1 VADSVQHLAYELTR
15 GSLSEQEQRLSGL
28 RTRAGTIL
36 AAASIAGS
44 FLAAKNGSIDTPA
57 ILAIVAYVACV
68 GAAVYVLLPHELVLE
83 FRGSVV
89 NELAYERGGGIDAAY
104 EAVTE
109 FHESNAG
116 TLGGLGRWY
125 TIACAALG
133 VEVLLWT
140 LSITDTL

>member
-1 VADSVQHLAYELTR
+1 LGGMARLASDVVSTFMNR
-15 GSLSEQEQRLSGL
+15 GGCGPASGL
-28 RTRAGTIL
+28 RAHTGL
-36 AAASIAGS
+36 
-44 FLAAKNGSIDTPA
+44 SIDTPA
-57 ILAIVAYVACV
+57 VLAIVAYVACV

-89 NELAYERGGGIDAAY
+89 NELEYERGGGLDAAY
-104 EAVTE
+104 EAVTEWLEE

-116 TLGGLGRWY
+116 TLRGLGRWY

-133 VEVLLWT
+133 AEVLLWT